1 AELAQYES
9 TFANMRRNAAL
20 VQYPLQDKEGVPAML
35 DALSNRGELFAK
47 RQKDASSLSE
57 SCAELEK
64 VCLLDKKDKSNLE
77 NTRQSLAQEKESL
90 AASLGLLEKERR
102 ELFGD
107 LDADREEG
115 KASARLKDSADH
127 CELCRKNSDMA
138 RKEQGDCSARLAT
151 LESRLEERASL
162 LSNDEKSLLPELR
175 KDGFDTVHLCLAAC
189 LSDKERSS
197 LESAE
202 RILAEGMASISSR
215 LLDNESRLAQL
226 EGVPELSEAETV
238 QKLEEVRQEQN
249 SRQEELGARRER
261 LTSNE
266 QNRKGVLQKK
276 KQRDAQ
282 EKVCRRWAD
291 LNELIGSADGKK
303 FRNYAQEL
311 TFRVLIGH
319 ANRQLSAMTDRYL
332 LVQDPEEALALAVI
346 DRYQADAIRT
356 SRNLSGGE
364 SFLVSLSLALG
375 LARMASR
382 NVRVDSV
389 FLDEGFGT
397 LDEEALNMALDM
409 LSSLREQG
417 KTIGIISHVQTIRE
431 RIGTQIH
438 VEPSGNGRS
447 RLSGPG
453 ISRN

>member
-1 AELAQYES
+1 
-9 TFANMRRNAAL
+9 
-20 VQYPLQDKEGVPAML
+20 
-35 DALSNRGELFAK
+35 
-47 RQKDASSLSE
+47 
-57 SCAELEK
+57 
-64 VCLLDKKDKSNLE
+64 
-77 NTRQSLAQEKESL
+77 
-90 AASLGLLEKERR
+90 
-102 ELFGD
+102 
-107 LDADREEG
+107 
-115 KASARLKDSADH
+115 
-127 CELCRKNSDMA
+127 MA

-151 LESRLEERASL
+151 LESRIKERASL
-162 LSNDEKSLLPELR
+162 LSNDEESLLPELR

-202 RILAEGMASISSR
+202 RTLSEGMASISSR